1 MIPTSLVF
9 DFDGVLADTYE
20 HYVNY
25 LAKTFRRKESWA
37 EKQVLKSS
45 LEHTTKN
52 FIYRFLSH
60 FYFRRFGHYLAKQTG
75 LVFEDRLLE
84 IEQIDLPKAVLSR
97 STRKICR
104 NLLGEQADLF
114 EEISGRNQAKNK
126 IEGLNKIC
134 ENNPKFDRESLL
146 FFTDTVADI
155 LEMKKVLR
163 DDQIF
168 AVAWGRFN
176 KKELLLKHL
185 PETQILQNSFQECS
199 ALSDHLQKASS

>member
-1 MIPTSLVF
+1 MTPTSLVF

-25 LAKTFRRKESWA
+25 LAKTFRRKQTWA

-45 LEHTTKN
+45 LEHTSKN
-52 FIYRFLSH
+52 FLYQILSRI
-60 FYFRRFGHYLAKQTG
+60 YFRNFSHYLAKQTG
-75 LVFEDRLLE
+75 LIFEDKILE
-84 IEQIDLPKAVLSR
+84 IEKIPLPKAILSR

-126 IEGLNKIC
+126 IEGLRKIC

-155 LEMKKVLR
+155 LEMQKILR

-176 KKELLLKHL
+176 QRELLLKHL
-185 PETQILQNSFQECS
+185 PEEQVLESSFAECLPL
-199 ALSDHLQKASS
+199 AKHFTHG